1 MSGQCRLK
9 GREVGGSQC
18 REIGGR
24 IGRATTFW
32 MVNPSLLGSPL
43 ATAEHLFLET
53 WLRPVGPLARPSP
66 AVNSGEELSHRE
78 RVVSSFR
85 FLGFLFLLCFFVC
98 RTSGPRW
105 SLLNL
110 TTRPSVFDRVFLLDL
125 DGKSLFC
132 PSLLLV
138 ASVVLIVILINQ
150 IFFFFFFLPKIEPS
164 QTKPNRTKSIGFVQ
178 I

>member
-1 MSGQCRLK
+1 MWAAPEMSGQCRLK

-43 ATAEHLFLET
+43 ATAEHLFRET

-85 FLGFLFLLCFFVC
+85 FLGFYFYSVFLFVGLVGRGGVFLILPPALLCLNVYFYWILMGKVFFV
-98 RTSGPRW
+98 P
-105 SLLNL
+105 
-110 TTRPSVFDRVFLLDL
+110 
-125 DGKSLFC
+125 LFC
-132 PSLLLV
+132 
-138 ASVVLIVILINQ
+138 
-150 IFFFFFFLPKIEPS
+150 
-164 QTKPNRTKSIGFVQ
+164 
-178 I
+178 